1 MTKRNLEDILKKI
14 LTELEEV
21 KQTVKDQNI
30 KIEEIEKKSSYSI
43 PSRSPSLSDMGI
55 VPVEQE
61 LSEDT
66 KDKIKKAVELILRYS
81 EHVPYLQ
88 K

>member
-1 MTKRNLEDILKKI
+1 MSTGNLEDILKKI

-21 KQTVKDQNI
+21 KQTVKDQNT
-30 KIEEIEKKSSYSI
+30 KIEDLERKSSSSTS
-43 PSRSPSLSDMGI
+43 SRSPSLSDIGI
-55 VPVEQE
+55 VPREQE

-81 EHVPYLQ
+81 EHVPYLM